1 MQPAAQSNESISA
14 AAHIDV
20 DDLLTLYRRAAV
32 YRNEEEQRRA
42 SGKEKGVAHEFW
54 NSGQSDLKER
64 FMALLRGAKQRSA
77 QAGKRDTAEMGV
89 ALDFV
94 IQAVRDRRGEIV
106 SEEILSCIMW
116 QKDYTRYEELASM
129 LNLDEWSSCLNQL
142 DMLLEFIKLDLRFK
156 NGDSVQWVKGT
167 QRKCPEHRRA
177 GGRGSSPATPAA
189 SERYVTLPLHRVAV
203 LEEGPYCAFEA
214 GVKNVEFRHG
224 SITSVRPGMTLLFAL
239 SLALRRVG
247 RTGLLL
253 AEVTEVLPCSVEEAY
268 TRFPTEAHR
277 CNLRARSA
285 RRSRRTVTCIVVQN
299 VRPAP
304 EFSFLV
310 PGNLGFMHQF
320 SLDRGTPQ
328 FCLTRDLNKTVSVVR
343 RSGQTAQR
351 TLTMSTSARIGAAPS
366 DDDGAVAHVGSAASP
381 PAAVITL
388 SDSPPAL
395 RVDLTAGKPNQTYT
409 TSWHPFA
416 NFLDGSPVSPASCST
431 MHEFVEKSLNT
442 LFEESLSHNTRKA
455 ICKGMLGMLEEE
467 ELPPSPHMLSLGKLK
482 TLGFGQ
488 CMHGDYVD
496 LFLLLFSHA
505 SGTPSHKLLNHHMD
519 LEFRMLPKDCP
530 FALRGS
536 ETAPRSIVLHGIHL
550 FEQIDQEK
558 RCTAK
563 FQTDCGNR
571 LSEGG
576 IAVGVRGRS
585 NHFQAYVLDVQE
597 TPPKLSLRC
606 SMGWKMDSDTA
617 ECLNSVARG
626 IRKDN
631 ELTVEIT
638 NIAVA
643 AQLKNECGPRAVGDA
658 CELALRLYNGDK
670 GLEGDRELDGASR
683 AAKKKITV
691 QTNEQGERLRMFMI
705 LSIVKSMSAIS
716 PPLYPDIST
725 AIQLAR
731 ASSRR
736 GNPSRGPVVD
746 LSSSPSAVP
755 ASSPAARRQ
764 VLHQPHPHHL
774 PTHSPSIKHLSVV
787 GRVSNPPTLP
797 PNMQIP

>member
-1 MQPAAQSNESISA
+1 MS
-14 AAHIDV
+14 
-20 DDLLTLYRRAAV
+20 
-32 YRNEEEQRRA
+32 
-42 SGKEKGVAHEFW
+42 
-54 NSGQSDLKER
+54 
-64 FMALLRGAKQRSA
+64 
-77 QAGKRDTAEMGV
+77 
-89 ALDFV
+89 
-94 IQAVRDRRGEIV
+94 
-106 SEEILSCIMW
+106 
-116 QKDYTRYEELASM
+116 
-129 LNLDEWSSCLNQL
+129 
-142 DMLLEFIKLDLRFK
+142 
-156 NGDSVQWVKGT
+156 
-167 QRKCPEHRRA
+167 
-177 GGRGSSPATPAA
+177 
-189 SERYVTLPLHRVAV
+189 
-203 LEEGPYCAFEA
+203 
-214 GVKNVEFRHG
+214 
-224 SITSVRPGMTLLFAL
+224 LLFAL

-268 TRFPTEAHR
+268 TRFSTEAHR

-366 DDDGAVAHVGSAASP
+366 DDDGAVAHVQVGSAASP

-388 SDSPPAL
+388 SYSPPAL

-467 ELPPSPHMLSLGKLK
+467 ALPPSPHMLSLGKLQ

-505 SGTPSHKLLNHHMD
+505 SRTPSHKLLNHHMD
-519 LEFRMLPKDCP
+519 LEFQMLPTDCP
-530 FALRGS
+530 FALRAS
-536 ETAPRSIVLHGIHL
+536 EHAPRSIVLHGIHL

-558 RCTAK
+558 SCTAK

-585 NHFQAYVLDVQE
+585 NHFQAYVLDVLE

-631 ELTVEIT
+631 GLTVEIT
-638 NIAVA
+638 NIAVP

-683 AAKKKITV
+683 AVKKKITV

-716 PPLYPDIST
+716 PPLYPDILT

-736 GNPSRGPVVD
+736 GNPSRGQVVD